1 MRTFLKYAMAATVT
15 GALALAAAS
24 PSEARGGRN
33 AALIGG
39 FAAGAVIGAVAANSY
54 YGGPGYYY
62 GPGPAYYGPGPA
74 YYGPG
79 PYAYEPAPV
88 YAPAPR
94 YYRYRGND
102 SGCGTQGNYPGAVD
116 SSFC

>member
-1 MRTFLKYAMAATVT
+1 MRTVLKYAMAATVT

-39 FAAGAVIGAVAANSY
+39 FAAGALVGAAVANSY
-54 YGGPGYYY
+54 YGGPGY
-62 GPGPAYYGPGPA
+62 YYGPGPA

-94 YYRYRGND
+94 YYRYRSNP

-116 SSFC
+116 SSFW